1 MDRRL
6 ICAGVWWKNSKEK
19 DYLEEL
25 VVDGVLKLKYILK
38 DWDMD

>member
-6 ICAGVWWKNSKEK
+6 ICAGVWWKNSMEK

-25 VVDGVLKLKYILK
+25 GVDEIIKLK
-38 DWDMD
+38 

>member
-6 ICAGVWWKNSKEK
+6 ICAGVWWINAKEE

-25 VVDGVLKLKYILK
+25 GVDKLLKLK
-38 DWDMD
+38 